1 MEDTNLPEGN
11 AMARWKSI
19 TVETRREAVDAVS
32 HFFTTQ
38 GALGMA
44 YDEQLY
50 GPDGDPADPLPPPD
64 EVTHLTAY
72 FPWDT
77 DLASLK
83 GEFLEFLPVLDE
95 SFGPDCGSFVSASEI
110 TDLGWAEKWKE
121 HFRPQ
126 RIGPRITVR
135 PSWEP
140 YQAGPDEVVL
150 VIDPGQAFGTG
161 THETTR
167 MCLRLIERLFGSAS
181 PPKRVLDFG
190 TGTGILG
197 IAAARLGAEDTL
209 GTDIDPKAVE
219 TAGENARINGVADRF
234 RAENIPLLSIRER
247 FDLIVANI
255 LAEILVDLKREIS
268 ALCTP
273 DGRLLLSGILS
284 EKGDW
289 VLQEYATERF
299 FPEERIEDGQWTALL
314 LRRAAGSG

>member
-1 MEDTNLPEGN
+1 
-11 AMARWKSI
+11 MAVLWEMGTRG
-19 TVETRREAVDAVS
+19 VEVRPAAGTDVELLA
-32 HFFTTQ
+32 FF
-38 GALGMA
+38 
-44 YDEQLY
+44 EQ
-50 GPDGDPADPLPPPD
+50 ASDPLPA
-64 EVTHLTAY
+64 LAAA
-72 FPWDT
+72 
-77 DLASLK
+77 LASLQPAS
-83 GEFLEFLPVLDE
+83 LEPAVVPEVDW
-95 SFGPDCGSFVSASEI
+95 VAR
-110 TDLGWAEKWKE
+110 
-121 HFRPQ
+121 FREGFRGFAVGRFDIVPAWQAAVPQ
-126 RIGPRITVR
+126 PGRIPL
-135 PSWEP
+135 
-140 YQAGPDEVVL
+140 VV
-150 VIDPGQAFGTG
+150 DPGQAFGTG

-255 LAEILVDLKREIS
+255 LAEILVDLKREIA
-268 ALCTP
+268 ALSTP

-289 VLQEYATERF
+289 VLREYATERF